1 MVKYK
6 VNIPLKEFKPN
17 YKYLEVLIKKG
28 ENSIFIYG
36 IKRYDK
42 VLKKFGDYNVAS
54 ARDYDDTKTTSVI
67 LEELKFYA

>member
-1 MVKYK
+1 MGKYK

-17 YKYLEVLIKKG
+17 YKYLEVLIKN
-28 ENSIFIYG
+28 ENSFFIYG